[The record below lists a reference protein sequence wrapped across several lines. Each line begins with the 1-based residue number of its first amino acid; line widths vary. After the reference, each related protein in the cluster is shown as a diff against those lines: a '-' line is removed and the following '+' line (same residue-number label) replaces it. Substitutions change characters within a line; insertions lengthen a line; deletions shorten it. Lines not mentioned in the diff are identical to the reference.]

1 MKDCLLFESVMRI
14 STSIDL
20 SSRLGVEVTKRIC
33 PPFILTGSLGNS
45 PIFWSFRSSVS
56 KCCGNTRTNETREWY
71 KRPRGK
77 INWWRNPYDRF
88 FRQNQTHNRLF
99 VYYESIKCELK
110 IKPIYE
116 CRCDETLKTKGEEF
130 TRLVY
135 TVVVYYES
143 NTLSTLNT
151 N

>member
-20 SSRLGVEVTKRIC
+20 SSRLGVEVTERIC

-45 PIFWSFRSSVS
+45 PIFCSFRSSVS
-56 KCCGNTRTNETREWY
+56 KGCGNTSTNETRQWY

-77 INWWRNPYDRF
+77 INRCRNPHDRF

-99 VYYESIKCELK
+99 PYYESIMRGLK
-110 IKPIYE
+110 IISCIQKIIKI
-116 CRCDETLKTKGEEF
+116 LG
-130 TRLVY
+130 
-135 TVVVYYES
+135 
-143 NTLSTLNT
+143 
-151 N
+151 